1 MSNSQAQTI
10 QVISSTLLKVILAIC
25 GTLLTIAY
33 LEIKDEVKSQGK
45 DITEIKIEIATL
57 KTVVKFK
64 K

>member
-1 MSNSQAQTI
+1 MSSAQNETLRTI
-10 QVISSTLLKVILAIC
+10 STTFLKVILAIC
-25 GTLLTIAY
+25 GTLLTVMYVEMRNDIN
-33 LEIKDEVKSQGK
+33 SQGK